1 MPLVSARHWALSVH
15 SAASEPP
22 LLPYSARAS
31 AGRSTRRTEGDSMPR
46 VSAFYGIVI
55 AMYYQD
61 HAPPHF
67 HARYG
72 DHEALI
78 DIQALRILQ
87 GWLPRRAL
95 ALVFEW
101 ANLRQ
106 SELLSD
112 WSAAASGVPLA
123 PIAPLD

>member
-1 MPLVSARHWALSVH
+1 
-15 SAASEPP
+15 
-22 LLPYSARAS
+22 
-31 AGRSTRRTEGDSMPR
+31 MPR

-78 DIQALRILQ
+78 DIQALRVLN

-101 ANLRQ
+101 ANLRHA
-106 SELLSD
+106 ELLGD
-112 WSAAASGVPLA
+112 WSAAANGVPLA

>member
-1 MPLVSARHWALSVH
+1 
-15 SAASEPP
+15 
-22 LLPYSARAS
+22 
-31 AGRSTRRTEGDSMPR
+31 MPR

-78 DIQALRILQ
+78 DIQALRILR
-87 GWLPRRAL
+87 GGLPRRAL

-106 SELLSD
+106 AELLLD
-112 WSAAASGVPLA
+112 WNAAASGVPLA
-123 PIAPLD
+123 LIAPLD

>member
-1 MPLVSARHWALSVH
+1 
-15 SAASEPP
+15 
-22 LLPYSARAS
+22 
-31 AGRSTRRTEGDSMPR
+31 MPR
-46 VSAFYGIVI
+46 VSTFYGIVI

-61 HAPPHF
+61 HALPHF

-95 ALVFEW
+95 ALAFEW

-106 SELLSD
+106 AELLSD
-112 WSAAASGVPLA
+112 WNAAASGVPLA

>member
-1 MPLVSARHWALSVH
+1 
-15 SAASEPP
+15 
-22 LLPYSARAS
+22 
-31 AGRSTRRTEGDSMPR
+31 MPR

-61 HAPPHF
+61 HAPPQL

-78 DIQALRILQ
+78 DIQALRVLS

-95 ALVFEW
+95 ALVLEW
-101 ANLRQ
+101 TNLRQ
-106 SELLSD
+106 AELLSD
-112 WSAAASGVPLA
+112 WTAAASGLPLVP
-123 PIAPLD
+123 ITPLD